1 MKEEVKRLLYL
12 RKEVD
17 NIIDNYISEYVLRGK
32 EFDTNLLRDSLIYHI
47 DDNLNALKQGR

>member
-32 EFDTNLLRDSLIYHI
+32 EVDTSQLRDSLLYHI
-47 DDNLNALKQGR
+47 DDNLDALKHGR